1 MSLSVTDL
9 RTLSR
14 LLDAALALDGPAR
27 ASWLAGLT
35 GADLPLV
42 PRLRELLKV
51 PLSDHGPLADLPSLP
66 EPGLS
71 LQAGETVGP
80 YRLLREIGRGGMG
93 EVWLAERADGAF
105 ERRVA
110 LKLPRQAVVGELAER
125 LRREVQ
131 LVARLEHPHIARL
144 YDTGTDARG
153 HPYIAM
159 EFVDGVAIDRHV
171 RGLALAPRL
180 RLFVQVLQPVAY
192 AHGRLVLHLDLKPAN
207 VLVSADGAPHLLDF
221 GIAALLGP
229 DSGAAGGAN
238 TGPALQR
245 ALTPRYAAPEQTAGE
260 TLGVQADVHALGV
273 MLGELLVDLA
283 PRRELV
289 AIVAKAR
296 AASPAERYASVE
308 ALAAD
313 IERFLRHESVS
324 ALREGPVAR
333 AAKALRRHSLAAGA
347 TAAVLGLLLGGGALY
362 GVHLQR
368 MAQAAERERVVKSF
382 VAELFALGAPALGD
396 ASGQAPAAR
405 WLDDSAQII
414 RARFAG
420 QPALQAEL
428 FGLVGAGY
436 VAMGAGALAV
446 ELLGQQVDTLKGM
459 GAADAPRAQALLDLA
474 EAQIER
480 RQPQQAE
487 PLLDQLPS
495 LAGASEAQRARAA
508 VLAARM
514 ASDLGRSE
522 DAARFLA
529 AWDAQATPADADP
542 ALRAW
547 ADAVRAELLL
557 REGHLDDALPRL
569 DAAAER
575 AQAGQGPNSLVAAA
589 IRIKAA
595 RWAVQARRNA
605 EARQRFEQGRA
616 ALQARG
622 GLHAVRAAV
631 ETAAF
636 WDLLSGWSGLAPM
649 DEKIAELHRSLS
661 KLRALGDRLP
671 SLLVAEMEASIGSV
685 HLNWGDVRGAAALIE
700 PGLALRLQAIHVPL
714 ERTSL
719 LGQAGGLAMDG
730 GRHELADERYRARRA
745 ARIEAGRAR
754 HFLVA
759 NDARWIALNA
769 SMEGWT
775 DAALQALDDAPPP
788 AHINE
793 PGPDARWYEDTLAE
807 ARARVLLNAG
817 RSDAALALL
826 RGREP
831 RLQDSSL
838 AGLLTAPDTLRGEAL
853 CAGARAAE
861 GLVLLRGVEAGLATV
876 PHHPH
881 APQVA
886 RLRAV
891 LGLCALRQGQV
902 QEARALAA
910 HARAAFTAEPAVS
923 PYYSAP
929 WQALERTLSGH

>member
-1 MSLSVTDL
+1 MSLSATDL
-9 RTLSR
+9 RSLSR
-14 LLDAALALDGPAR
+14 LLDTGLALDAPAR
-27 ASWLAGLT
+27 AAWLSGLA
-35 GADLPLV
+35 GADLPLA
-42 PRLRELLKV
+42 PRLRELLAV
-51 PLSDHGPLADLPSLP
+51 PLSDDGPLAALPSLP
-66 EPGLS
+66 DPGPAA
-71 LQAGETVGP
+71 QPGEVVGP

-105 ERRVA
+105 ERQVA
-110 LKLPRQAVVGELAER
+110 LKLPRQAVAGALAER

-159 EFVDGVAIDRHV
+159 EYVDGVAIDRHV
-171 RGLALAPRL
+171 RGLSLAPRL
-180 RLFVQVLQPVAY
+180 RLFGRVLGAVAY

-229 DSGAAGGAN
+229 NADPAEGAI
-238 TGPALQR
+238 TDPAPQR
-245 ALTPRYAAPEQTAGE
+245 ALTPRYASPEQVAGE
-260 TLGVQADVHALGV
+260 ALGVQADVFALGV
-273 MLGELLVDLA
+273 MLGELLSDQPPCPELA
-283 PRRELV
+283 
-289 AIVAKAR
+289 AIVAMAR
-296 AASPAERYASVE
+296 APDPGLRYASVE

-313 IERFLRHESVS
+313 LERFLRHEPVN
-324 ALREGPVAR
+324 ALRQGLLAR
-333 AAKALRRHSLAAGA
+333 AAKALRRHWVGAGVAAG
-347 TAAVLGLLLGGGALY
+347 VLGVLLGGAALY
-362 GVHLQR
+362 ALHLQR

-382 VAELFALGAPALGD
+382 VAELFTLGAPSLGD
-396 ASGQAPAAR
+396 AGTQAPAGR
-405 WLDDSAQII
+405 WLDDSARLIQN
-414 RARFAG
+414 RFAG

-436 VAMGAGALAV
+436 VAMGAGSLAV
-446 ELLGQQVDTLKGM
+446 ELLGQQVETLKAM
-459 GAADAPRAQALLDLA
+459 GAADAPRAQAMLDLA

-480 RQPQQAE
+480 RQPQQAQ
-487 PLLDQLPS
+487 PLLDQMPS
-495 LAGASEAQRARAA
+495 LAGATDAQRARAA

-514 ASDLGRSE
+514 ASDLGRSG
-522 DAARFLA
+522 DAEGFLA
-529 AWDAQATPADADP
+529 AWDAQAVPADADP
-542 ALRAW
+542 ALSAW

-557 REGHLDDALPRL
+557 RDGRLAEALPLL
-569 DAAAER
+569 DAAATR
-575 AQAGQGPNSLVAAA
+575 AQAAQGPHSLVAAA
-589 IRIKAA
+589 IRFKAA

-605 EARQRFEQGRA
+605 EAQQRFEQGRE
-616 ALQARG
+616 ALLARG

-649 DEKIAELHRSLS
+649 DEKIIELQRSLVRV
-661 KLRALGDRLP
+661 RALGDALP

-700 PGLALRLQAIHVPL
+700 PGLALRLKAIRVPL

-719 LGQAGGLAMDG
+719 LGQAAGVAMDS

-745 ARIEAGRAR
+745 ARVEAGRER

-769 SMEGWT
+769 SMAGWT
-775 DAALQALDDAPPP
+775 DAALQVLDEAPP
-788 AHINE
+788 AAQISV
-793 PGPDARWYEDTLAE
+793 PGPDPQWYGDTLAE

-817 RSDAALALL
+817 RAEAALALL
-826 RGREP
+826 RARAP
-831 RLQDSSL
+831 RLQDSTL
-838 AGLLTAPDTLRGEAL
+838 AGLPTAPDALRGEAL
-853 CAGARAAE
+853 CLGAGAADGHAA
-861 GLVLLRGVEAGLATV
+861 LRRVHAGLDAV

-891 LGLCALRQGQV
+891 LGLCALRLGLREEAGALSGQ
-902 QEARALAA
+902 
-910 HARAAFTAEPAVS
+910 ARAAFAAEPAVS
-923 PYYSAP
+923 PYYKVP
-929 WQALERTLSGH
+929 WIALERALQQR